1 MKIQAISK
9 QQYSN
14 KTFKA
19 MPDKETLKIL
29 QDAYER
35 TLKNGS
41 EMEIQA
47 AIIALRKIKEA
58 GRHYNGFKNP
68 LMLTSEFE
76 KGDYYIKAV
85 SEKHL
90 PLKVKVNSKILP
102 TLALELNHSM
112 LGRIARFRDAKYD
125 AKEMMNSVFGT
136 SV

>member
-19 MPDKETLKIL
+19 MPDKEALEIL
-29 QDAYER
+29 QNAYQK
-35 TLKNGS
+35 TLEQGS
-41 EMEIQA
+41 ETEIQA
-47 AIIALRKIKEA
+47 AIIALRKIKEV

-68 LMLTSEFE
+68 LMLTIEFQ
-76 KGDYYIKAV
+76 KDDCYIKAV

-102 TLALELNHSM
+102 NLALELNHSM
-112 LGRIARFRDAKYD
+112 LGRIARFRDAKYN

>member
-29 QDAYER
+29 QDAYQK
-35 TLKNGS
+35 TLEQGS
-41 EMEIQA
+41 ETEIQE
-47 AIIALRKIKEA
+47 AIIALRKIKEV
-58 GRHYNGFKNP
+58 GRHYNGFKKP
-68 LMLTSEFE
+68 LILTVENE
-76 KGDYYIKAV
+76 YDTYYIKAV

-102 TLALELNHSM
+102 KLALELESSF
-112 LGRIARFRDAKYD
+112 LGGVARLRDAKYD